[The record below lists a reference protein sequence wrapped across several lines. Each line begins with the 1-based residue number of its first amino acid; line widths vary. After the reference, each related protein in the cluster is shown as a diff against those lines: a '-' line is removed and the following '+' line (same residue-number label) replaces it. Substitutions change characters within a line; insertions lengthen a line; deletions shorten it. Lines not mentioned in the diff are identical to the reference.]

1 MNNRKEDM
9 SVNVCK
15 KKALTNVRSAN
26 KDQTS
31 VLNVSRDMSID
42 EALEYIGQDEL
53 VEITPKSVRIR
64 KSPKAAKKNY

>member
-1 MNNRKEDM
+1 M

-31 VLNVSRDMSID
+31 VLNVAREMSID

-53 VEITPKSVRIR
+53 VEITPKSVRMR
-64 KSPKAAKKNY
+64 KSPKSAKKSS